1 MDRQH
6 EDLKFKKR
14 VLWLLLFVI
23 FGLFALYFYDSST
36 SDVARRKASSGRI
49 NDILKD
55 TARTRELRA
64 LQVQLENAASAP
76 KLDNESAALASLIDR
91 DRKYGV
97 DLVQEMHQEEVADH
111 TKNSDGMDISGL
123 PDEKVNMALL
133 HRKWLSDYDK
143 RLNKQYV
150 EAFLANAR
158 DAGYN
163 VLLNDNL
170 EVVAVKRIPQSVS
183 AAPRESLSG
192 GMLGAN

>member
-1 MDRQH
+1 MDQQH
-6 EDLKFKKR
+6 EDLQFKKR

-23 FGLFALYFYDSST
+23 LGLFALYFYDSST
-36 SDVARRKASSGRI
+36 SDVARRKASARRI
-49 NDILKD
+49 NDILQD
-55 TARTRELRA
+55 TARTKELRA
-64 LQVQLENAASAP
+64 LQVQMENAETAP
-76 KLDNESAALASLIDR
+76 KLDNESAALASLVDR

-111 TKNSDGMDISGL
+111 TKKSDGMDISGL
-123 PDEKVNMALL
+123 PDEKVNIALL

-170 EVVAVKRIPQSVS
+170 EVVAVKRIPQTVT
-183 AAPRESLSG
+183 AAPHESLNG
-192 GMLGAN
+192 GMLGSN

>member
-1 MDRQH
+1 MDQQH
-6 EDLKFKKR
+6 EDLQFKKR
-14 VLWLLLFVI
+14 VLWLLLFVLL
-23 FGLFALYFYDSST
+23 GLFALYFYDSST
-36 SDVARRKASSGRI
+36 TEAISRASARRV
-49 NDILKD
+49 NDILQD
-55 TARTRELRA
+55 TARTKELREL
-64 LQVQLENAASAP
+64 QVKIENAETAP
-76 KLDNESAALASLIDR
+76 ALDNESAALASLIDR

-97 DLVQEMHQEEVADH
+97 DLVQERHIEDVADQ
-111 TKNSDGMDISGL
+111 TKKSEGMDLSGL
-123 PDEKVNMALL
+123 PDEKVNLALL

-183 AAPRESLSG
+183 AAPIESSNG
-192 GMLGAN
+192 GMLGSN